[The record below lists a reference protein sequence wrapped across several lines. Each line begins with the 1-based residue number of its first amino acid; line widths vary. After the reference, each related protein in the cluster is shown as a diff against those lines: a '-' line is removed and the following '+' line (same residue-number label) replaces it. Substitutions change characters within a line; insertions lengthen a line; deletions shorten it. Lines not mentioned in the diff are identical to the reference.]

1 MKVDSNTPAVVT
13 GGASGLG
20 AATARALAAK
30 GAKVAIFDLQEEKGK
45 AVAEEIGGVFCEVN
59 VTDDASVD
67 AGFAKAREAHGQER
81 ILVNCAGTGN
91 AIKTASRSK
100 EDGSIRHFPLE
111 AFNWIIQINLVGT
124 FRCIAKSAAGM
135 LTLEPL
141 EDGERG
147 AIVNTASVAAE
158 DGQIGQAAYSAS
170 KGGVVG
176 MTLPSARDLMGEGI
190 RVNTIL
196 PGIFNTP
203 LMNAAPPQVKEALAA
218 SVPFP
223 KRLGN
228 AEEYAMLAMTM
239 IECGYF
245 NGEDVRLDGAIR
257 MAPR

>member
-1 MKVDSNTPAVVT
+1 
-13 GGASGLG
+13 
-20 AATARALAAK
+20 
-30 GAKVAIFDLQEEKGK
+30 
-45 AVAEEIGGVFCEVN
+45 
-59 VTDDASVD
+59 
-67 AGFAKAREAHGQER
+67 
-81 ILVNCAGTGN
+81 
-91 AIKTASRSK
+91 
-100 EDGSIRHFPLE
+100 
-111 AFNWIIQINLVGT
+111 
-124 FRCIAKSAAGM
+124 M
-135 LTLEPL
+135 LTLDPL
-141 EDGERG
+141 VDGERG

-158 DGQIGQAAYSAS
+158 DGQMGQAAYSAS

-176 MTLPSARDLMGEGI
+176 MTLPIARDLMSEGI

-228 AEEYAMLAMTM
+228 AEEYAMLAMCM
-239 IECGYF
+239 IENGYF

>member
-1 MKVDSNTPAVVT
+1 MILDSTVSAVVT

-30 GAKVAIFDLQEEKGK
+30 GVKVAIFDLQEEKGL
-45 AVAEEIGGVFCEVN
+45 AVAAEIGGVFCEVN

-67 AGFAKAREAHGQER
+67 AGFAKARAAHGQER

-91 AIKTASRSK
+91 AIKTAGRSK
-100 EDGSIRHFPLE
+100 QDGSIKHFPLD

-135 LTLEPL
+135 LTLDAMA
-141 EDGERG
+141 DGERG
-147 AIVNTASVAAE
+147 AIVNTASVAGE
-158 DGQIGQAAYSAS
+158 HGQMGQASYAAS
-170 KGGVVG
+170 KAGVIG
-176 MTLPSARDLMGEGI
+176 MTLPIARDLASEAI

-196 PGIFNTP
+196 PGIFDTP
-203 LMNAAPPQVKEALAA
+203 LLAGAPQNVRDALGAT
-218 SVPFP
+218 VLNP

-228 AEEYAMLAMTM
+228 PVEYAHLAMTM
-239 IECGYF
+239 IENGYF
-245 NGEDVRLDGAIR
+245 NGEDVRLDGGIR

>member
-1 MKVDSNTPAVVT
+1 MKIDTNTAAVVT

-30 GAKVAIFDLQEEKGK
+30 GAKVAIFDLQAEKGE
-45 AVAEEIGGVFCEVN
+45 AVAAEIGGVFCEVN

-67 AGFAKAREAHGQER
+67 AGFAKARAAHGQER

-100 EDGSIRHFPLE
+100 EDGSIRHFPLD

-135 LTLEPL
+135 LSLDPL
-141 EDGERG
+141 DDGERG

-176 MTLPSARDLMGEGI
+176 MTLPIARDLMGEGI

-228 AEEYAMLAMTM
+228 AEEYAMLAITM